1 MTDTGNSNVPRVI
14 AQPLNWNA
22 WEETADCIRSLLAQD
37 YPNLHVRVI
46 DNGSDD
52 DSVTRLRAGF
62 PGLDLVENG
71 WDLGYAAGQ
80 NAGIRRALEENADYV
95 LLLNNDLKLEP
106 DAVSEMVAVAERSPA
121 VGAVS
126 VVMRY
131 REAADGIQF
140 WGGGR
145 LIWWRGKLINCHRP
159 GERLDYLSA
168 ACLLLRIKAVR
179 EIGLFDERFFL
190 YWEDVD
196 YSVRLS
202 RGGWRLAVA
211 DRAGVRHRGSASYG
225 NRSAARDGF
234 IAESTVRFLR
244 KHLRFPWPEIVI
256 SIGLRLGLRLAHGD
270 RDYFIS
276 TWRGARAGFKP
287 PTHLPPRPGPG
298 FRERG
303 AGDGNPAS

>member
-22 WEETADCIRSLLAQD
+22 WEETADCIRSLLTQD

-52 DSVTRLRAGF
+52 DSTARLRAGF
-62 PGLDLVENG
+62 PGLDLMENG

-80 NAGIRRALEENADYV
+80 NTGLRRALEENADYV
-95 LLLNNDLKLEP
+95 LLLNNDLKFDP
-106 DAVSEMVAVAERSPA
+106 DAVSAMVAVAEQSPT

-131 REAADGIQF
+131 QETVDEIQF

-145 LIWWRGKLINCHRP
+145 LIRWRGKLINCHRP
-159 GERLDYLSA
+159 EERLDYLSA
-168 ACLLLRIKAVR
+168 ACLLLRVEAVR
-179 EIGLFDERFFL
+179 EVGLLDERFFL

-196 YSVRLS
+196 YSVRLTRS
-202 RGGWRLAVA
+202 GWQLAVA

-225 NRSAARDGF
+225 NRSSARDGF

-244 KHLRFPWPEIVI
+244 KHLRVSRPSIAV

-270 RDYFIS
+270 WDYFMS
-276 TWRGARAGFKP
+276 TWRGARAGLQP
-287 PTHLPPRPGPG
+287 PTHLPPQATSGS
-298 FRERG
+298 RG
-303 AGDGNPAS
+303 KTAGNGGLVS